1 MMAKSQTDLFG
12 TAPDLPKG
20 FVYRDDMLTKAE
32 EAHLVGQFA
41 KLPFKPFEFHGYL
54 GNRRVVSFGLRYDY
68 SGARLREAA
77 PIPDF
82 LLPLRAIA
90 ARFSGQAEDAL
101 VHTLVTEYAPGAG
114 IGWHRD
120 KGQFGKVVG
129 LSFCEPCRLRFR
141 RRDGARWERRA
152 VNVAPRSAYLLD
164 GEARHVWE
172 HSISPMEKLRYS
184 VTFRSL
190 AADYSVS
197 E

>member
-1 MMAKSQTDLFG
+1 MKQTGLF
-12 TAPDLPKG
+12 AEPAVVPG
-20 FVYRDDMLTKAE
+20 FRYQDELLSPADE
-32 EAHLVGQFA
+32 QQLVRGFEG
-41 KLPFKPFEFHGYL
+41 LDFKPFEFHGHL

-82 LLPLRAIA
+82 LIPLRQIA
-90 ARFSGQAEDAL
+90 ARFSGQVEEAL

-129 LSFCEPCRLRFR
+129 MSFCAPCRLRFR
-141 RRDGARWERRA
+141 RKDGSRWERRA
-152 VNVAPRSAYLLD
+152 VEIAPRSAYLLD

-172 HSISPMEKLRYS
+172 HSIAPMEKLRYS

-190 AADYSVS
+190 ADQAHPG
-197 E
+197 

>member
-1 MMAKSQTDLFG
+1 VKQTRLF
-12 TAPDLPKG
+12 AEPAAVPG
-20 FVYRDDMLTKAE
+20 FRYQAE
-32 EAHLVGQFA
+32 LFSCDEELSFVRAFER
-41 KLPFKPFEFHGYL
+41 LPFKPFEFHGYL

>member
-1 MMAKSQTDLFG
+1 LKQTRLFADPAAIPGLRYQADLISR
-12 TAPDLPKG
+12 DDERG
-20 FVYRDDMLTKAE
+20 FVRGFERLD
-32 EAHLVGQFA
+32 
-41 KLPFKPFEFHGYL
+41 FKPFEFHGYL

-90 ARFSGQAEDAL
+90 ARFSGQAEEAL
-101 VHTLVTEYAPGAG
+101 AHTLVTEYAPGAG

-141 RRDGARWERRA
+141 RKDGERWERR
-152 VNVAPRSAYLLD
+152 VVEVMPRSAYLLD

-190 AADYSVS
+190 AAA
-197 E
+197 